1 MIHLLSC
8 LESTFSVPRS
18 PSLPSTFRCDIVRS
32 CSILRMVLR
41 LVLCC
46 VLSLGV
52 FAGCR
57 SKMCAKGTGSG
68 VGALPCVTSA
78 RLLLLSEAWLTHLDH
93 GGDHRCTGVT
103 GIKELA
109 GGPARGRPCSGAGP
123 LSPHC
128 PQRGRLSSNDQDG
141 PLLCRLFSS
150 ISGFSQQRSAALSL
164 IATTRNASRHPSTSM
179 RSGCGIVPPGEG
191 HSARS

>member
-1 MIHLLSC
+1 MGGGAQYSFCVIHLLSC

-32 CSILRMVLR
+32 CSILRMVLQ

-93 GGDHRCTGVT
+93 FGDHRCTGVT

-109 GGPARGRPCSGAGP
+109 GAQRGAGSALGRGLSAP
-123 LSPHC
+123 TVHNGGGSVLMIRTAPCFAGCLAASLASPSRGQQLSP
-128 PQRGRLSSNDQDG
+128 
-141 PLLCRLFSS
+141 
-150 ISGFSQQRSAALSL
+150 
-164 IATTRNASRHPSTSM
+164 
-179 RSGCGIVPPGEG
+179 
-191 HSARS
+191 